1 MAKYC
6 EIAGQVTNCTD
17 NCRECLEEE
26 LQEKPKTMTK
36 KFEKFT
42 DFS

>member
-26 LQEKPKTMTK
+26 LQEKAESND
-36 KFEKFT
+36 EKV
-42 DFS
+42 